1 MSHENDKRKLE
12 VENLIKLLKKN
23 IPWNANN
30 IIESKLLSHPKSIH
44 DWMYKIKQ
52 RKAVLG

>member
-1 MSHENDKRKLE
+1 ME

-30 IIESKLLSHPKSIH
+30 IIESKLLSHPNKSEFMAEYTKKSSSGLRSDFSDVKHI
-44 DWMYKIKQ
+44 
-52 RKAVLG
+52 